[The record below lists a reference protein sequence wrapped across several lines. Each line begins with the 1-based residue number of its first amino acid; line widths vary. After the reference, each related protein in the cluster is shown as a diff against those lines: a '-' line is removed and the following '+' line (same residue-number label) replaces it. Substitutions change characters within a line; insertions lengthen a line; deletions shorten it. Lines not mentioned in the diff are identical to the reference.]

1 MLPEQVWDAD
11 DLPERE
17 LWNGRATGSAMPL
30 AWAHAEY
37 AKLVRSLHDGAVFDL
52 PAPAYE
58 RYVRERHPA
67 RHAIWSRY
75 HKQRTFNRGM
85 TLRIQTTRPALVHWS
100 ADEWH
105 TTHDTPSRETGLG
118 VWLSDLD
125 TAELPE
131 GARVRFTLFWPD
143 EQAWLGRDYE
153 VSVQ

>member
-1 MLPEQVWDAD
+1 
-11 DLPERE
+11 
-17 LWNGRATGSAMPL
+17 
-30 AWAHAEY
+30 
-37 AKLVRSLHDGAVFDL
+37 
-52 PAPAYE
+52 
-58 RYVRERHPA
+58 
-67 RHAIWSRY
+67 
-75 HKQRTFNRGM
+75 M